1 MSSRILEAAR
11 KSRGISQVQ
20 LALQAQTFQA
30 NISLIE
36 SGGTDPGISTIEQ
49 CLSPLGFT
57 LIAIP
62 TNKPTVAEFALT
74 IGKAI
79 REKKTSR
86 AFRLIIQ
93 LNDNLKAVEPE
104 ISVALSAAPAPTT
117 GSAQYDALLASVVEH
132 SLSQRKLPIPKW
144 VHEDSRRL
152 DERWIVDSNEANEKA
167 IAKVTPRAF
176 LKHNV
181 LIDQRELQSL

>member
-1 MSSRILEAAR
+1 MGAAILEAAR
-11 KSRGISQVQ
+11 KSCGVSQVQ
-20 LALQAQTFQA
+20 LARLAKTFQA

-74 IGKAI
+74 IGRAI
-79 REKKTSR
+79 REKRISR

-93 LNDNLKAVEPE
+93 LSDNLKIVEPE
-104 ISVALSAAPAPTT
+104 ICVVLCVAPAPTT
-117 GSAQYDALLASVVEH
+117 GSKQYDALLAAVVEH
-132 SLSQRKLPIPKW
+132 TLSQRKLPIPKW
-144 VHEDSRRL
+144 VDEESRKL
-152 DERWIVDSNEANEKA
+152 NERWIVDSYEDNGKA
-167 IAKVTPRAF
+167 LAKVTPRAF